1 MTICQ
6 RSAVS
11 SSRQWV
17 RLPSNILRM
26 RAFWLGSSVPP
37 AEVPFGTLCFGIA
50 PESNRK
56 RHEPAIGNKMF
67 GV

>member
-1 MTICQ
+1 
-6 RSAVS
+6 
-11 SSRQWV
+11 
-17 RLPSNILRM
+17 M